1 MTDGINEKRPIFQI
15 EGPSMDVWPI
25 LLSEMPIC
33 DTCYRSYIDAAP
45 DEIFYRDSEEQ
56 LVWCC
61 ECLRKEGWKV

>member
-1 MTDGINEKRPIFQI
+1 MTDGRNARQPNPLIRVINTTL
-15 EGPSMDVWPI
+15 SPI

-56 LVWCC
+56 LVWCL